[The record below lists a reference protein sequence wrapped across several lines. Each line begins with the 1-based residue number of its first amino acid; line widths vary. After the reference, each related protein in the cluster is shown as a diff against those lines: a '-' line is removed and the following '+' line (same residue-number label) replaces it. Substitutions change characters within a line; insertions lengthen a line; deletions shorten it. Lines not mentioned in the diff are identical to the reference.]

1 MVQDPAVIVQT
12 ITTGSRT
19 GGVAPSQ
26 IKKKM
31 KKICSSCC
39 FVRGCRCSD
48 AAPPLHRVLALRALP
63 GSGLEQRQIQNSFV
77 HSQIQING
85 S

>member
-1 MVQDPAVIVQT
+1 VQT

-26 IKKKM
+26 IKKKL
-31 KKICSSCC
+31 KKYDPLAASCC
-39 FVRGCRCSD
+39 FVRRCRCSD
-48 AAPPLHRVLALRALP
+48 AAPPLYRALALRALP
-63 GSGLEQRQIQNSFV
+63 GSRLEQRQIQNSFV
-77 HSQIQING
+77 HSQIQIDG